1 MSTKTTT
8 ELAVAVLRY
17 LSVLDA
23 TQDENDADADDIT
36 HVQDVYADKFAELSD
51 MELTYWAADEVPSA
65 IFLAV
70 RDLVANELRGTYGE
84 VWPIQQKE
92 ADEIVILKRIRR
104 HVHMRSSNLPV
115 RAKFY

>member
-8 ELAVAVLRY
+8 ELAVAVLRH

-36 HVQDVYADKFAELSD
+36 HIEDLYNDKFQELAD
-51 MELTYWAADEVPSA
+51 MELTYWAPDEVPSA

-70 RDLVANELRGTYGE
+70 RDLVANEARGTYGE
-84 VWPIQQKE
+84 PVPASIREQE
-92 ADEIVILKRIRR
+92 EIIILKRIRR
-104 HVHMRSSNLPV
+104 HVHLRSSRLPV